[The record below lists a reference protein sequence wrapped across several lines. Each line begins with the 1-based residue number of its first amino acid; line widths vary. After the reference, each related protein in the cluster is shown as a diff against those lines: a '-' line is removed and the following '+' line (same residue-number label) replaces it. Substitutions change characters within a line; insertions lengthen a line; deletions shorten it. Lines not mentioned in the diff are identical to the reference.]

1 MKDNNINKYLVEY
14 TDMNG
19 NKLYREDEVD
29 LIRNDYNHLLIS
41 KDNEINYLKESLGYS
56 HNEINNL
63 RILLNT
69 RFSTDTN
76 NGNILNNNLQSI
88 DKIHNETK
96 YWTDQIKIARLE
108 ERENLIKNNKET
120 LKENSEKELISILNM
135 FRLIIDKEL
144 SEEDIEKIYNLKMKE
159 YNKGDE
165 HNDGKGS
172 NDAL

>member
-1 MKDNNINKYLVEY
+1 MKNNNVDKYLVNY
-14 TDMNG
+14 TDMDG
-19 NKLYREDEVD
+19 NRLYREDEVN

-41 KDNEINYLKESLGYS
+41 KDNEINYLKESLNFS
-56 HNEINNL
+56 NNEINNL

-96 YWTDQIKIARLE
+96 YWTDQIKIARIE
-108 ERENLIKNNKET
+108 ERKSLIKDNKQT
-120 LKENSEKELISILNM
+120 LKESSEKELISILNM
-135 FRLIIDKEL
+135 FRLIIGKEL

-159 YNKGDE
+159 YNRGDE
-165 HNDGKGS
+165 NNDGKRP

>member
-76 NGNILNNNLQSI
+76 NGNILNNNLQLEKLNNERNKDLMEKIDRKVEEELKKNDNYYDDTIKKMIIDIKHLLNCI
-88 DKIHNETK
+88 DKDNPL
-96 YWTDQIKIARLE
+96 YDL
-108 ERENLIKNNKET
+108 
-120 LKENSEKELISILNM
+120 
-135 FRLIIDKEL
+135 
-144 SEEDIEKIYNLKMKE
+144 MKE
-159 YNKGDE
+159 KYEIGD
-165 HNDGKGS
+165 DK
-172 NDAL
+172 

>member
-1 MKDNNINKYLVEY
+1 MKNNNVDKYLVNY
-14 TDMNG
+14 TDMDG
-19 NKLYREDEVD
+19 NRLYREDEVN

-41 KDNEINYLKESLGYS
+41 KDNEINYLKESLNFS
-56 HNEINNL
+56 NNEINNL

-69 RFSTDTN
+69 RFSTDIN

-96 YWTDQIKIARLE
+96 YWTDQIKIARIE
-108 ERENLIKNNKET
+108 ERKSLIKDNKQT
-120 LKENSEKELISILNM
+120 LKESSEKELISILNM
-135 FRLIIDKEL
+135 FRLIIGKEL

-159 YNKGDE
+159 YNRGDE
-165 HNDGKGS
+165 NNDGKRS

>member
-1 MKDNNINKYLVEY
+1 MKNNNVDKYLVNY
-14 TDMNG
+14 TDMDG
-19 NKLYREDEVD
+19 NRLYREDEVN

-41 KDNEINYLKESLGYS
+41 KDNEINYLKESLNFS
-56 HNEINNL
+56 NNEINNL

-96 YWTDQIKIARLE
+96 YWTDQIKIARME
-108 ERENLIKNNKET
+108 ERENLIKDNKQAV
-120 LKENSEKELISILNM
+120 KENLEKELISILNM
-135 FRLIIDKEL
+135 FRLIIDKKL

-159 YNKGDE
+159 YNKGD
-165 HNDGKGS
+165 DK
-172 NDAL
+172 

>member
-1 MKDNNINKYLVEY
+1 MKNNNVDKYLVNY
-14 TDMNG
+14 TDMDG
-19 NKLYREDEVD
+19 NRLYREDEVN

-41 KDNEINYLKESLGYS
+41 KDNEINYLKESLNFS
-56 HNEINNL
+56 NNEINNL

-96 YWTDQIKIARLE
+96 YWTDQIKIARME
-108 ERENLIKNNKET
+108 ERENLIKDNKQT
-120 LKENSEKELISILNM
+120 VKENLEKELISILNM
-135 FRLIIDKEL
+135 FRLIIDKKL

-159 YNKGDE
+159 YNKGD
-165 HNDGKGS
+165 DK
-172 NDAL
+172 

>member
-19 NKLYREDEVD
+19 NKLYREDEVN

-63 RILLNT
+63 RVLLNT

-76 NGNILNNNLQSI
+76 NGNILNNNLQLEKLNNERNKDLMEEI
-88 DKIHNETK
+88 DRKV
-96 YWTDQIKIARLE
+96 
-108 ERENLIKNNKET
+108 
-120 LKENSEKELISILNM
+120 EKELKKNDNYYDDTIKKM
-135 FRLIIDKEL
+135 IIDIKHL
-144 SEEDIEKIYNLKMKE
+144 LNCIDKDNPLYDLMKE
-159 YNKGDE
+159 KYEIGD
-165 HNDGKGS
+165 DK
-172 NDAL
+172 